1 MEKTQDGGNSL
12 RERLIDELN
21 YQNISYKAFATKIGI
36 SMSTLNM
43 YLYRNSMPSADIA
56 VKMARALD
64 TTVEY
69 LVTGERR
76 DADTIGKKQIWQW
89 QKQTVLNIMD
99 TFTETQLASFL
110 KIVQAFSEAVTNK
123 TGA

>member
-36 SMSTLNM
+36 SVSTLNM

-56 VKMARALD
+56 VKMARALH

-76 DADTIGKKQIWQW
+76 GTDAIGKKQMWQW
-89 QKQTVLNIMD
+89 QKQTVLNTMD

-110 KIVQAFSEAVTNK
+110 KIVQAFSEAVTTK
-123 TGA
+123 IDA

>member
-56 VKMARALD
+56 VKMARALH

>member
-1 MEKTQDGGNSL
+1 MERKQDGENTL

-21 YQNISYKAFATKIGI
+21 YQNISYKAFAAKIGI

-56 VKMARALD
+56 VKMARALH

-69 LVTGERR
+69 LVTGERLC
-76 DADTIGKKQIWQW
+76 ADVPGKKQPW
-89 QKQTVLNIMD
+89 QKQAVLNMMD
-99 TFTETQLASFL
+99 KLTEAQLGSFF
-110 KIVQAFSEAVTNK
+110 KIAQAFSEATTN
-123 TGA
+123 

>member
-56 VKMARALD
+56 VKMARALH

-76 DADTIGKKQIWQW
+76 DADTIGKKQIWQ
-89 QKQTVLNIMD
+89 KQTVLNIMD
-99 TFTETQLASFL
+99 TFTETQFASFL